1 MPNYPIPEAH
11 IADALPQLLAL
22 LRDASA
28 LILTHYYSSSPI
40 DAAKKT
46 DSTPLTAADIASHEF
61 IKLRLRELFPNLPVL
76 SEESSA
82 ATKQERL
89 WWSDYWLVDPLDGTR
104 EFLDRTDEFTINI
117 ALIRD
122 HQPILGL
129 IAQPVTGT
137 IWFGGKGWGAYRI
150 PQGADLTAAIALKAR
165 ALNLDATQGITLLA
179 SARHRNEHLDR
190 LLSYL
195 EDRGIAVT
203 RHDSG
208 SALKFP
214 RLAEGLCDIYPRY
227 STCCEWDT
235 GAGQA
240 IVEGAGGAVL
250 GMDAQPLSYNRHT
263 SLMSPH
269 FWALADS
276 KSDFWRSCRL
286 QLER

>member
-1 MPNYPIPEAH
+1 MISGLELKENTLTFTLELLPEQLKESNEIKQMIENKLLLIPEINKVSIILTSHNLNKGKNQQNNSTLKPATH
-11 IADALPQLLAL
+11 IIAIASGKGGVGKSTTAINLAL
-22 LRDASA
+22 SL
-28 LILTHYYSSSPI
+28 L
-40 DAAKKT
+40 
-46 DSTPLTAADIASHEF
+46 
-61 IKLRLRELFPNLPVL
+61 KLNYKV
-76 SEESSA
+76 
-82 ATKQERL
+82 
-89 WWSDYWLVDPLDGTR
+89 G
-104 EFLDRTDEFTINI
+104 I
-117 ALIRD
+117 
-122 HQPILGL
+122 
-129 IAQPVTGT
+129 
-137 IWFGGKGWGAYRI
+137 
-150 PQGADLTAAIALKAR
+150 
-165 ALNLDATQGITLLA
+165 LDATQGITVLA

-214 RLAEGLCDIYPRY
+214 RLAEGLGDIYPRY
-227 STCCEWDT
+227 SPCCEWDT

>member
-89 WWSDYWLVDPLDGTR
+89 WWSDYLLVDP
-104 EFLDRTDEFTINI
+104 TDEFTINI

-214 RLAEGLCDIYPRY
+214 RLAEGLGDIYPRY